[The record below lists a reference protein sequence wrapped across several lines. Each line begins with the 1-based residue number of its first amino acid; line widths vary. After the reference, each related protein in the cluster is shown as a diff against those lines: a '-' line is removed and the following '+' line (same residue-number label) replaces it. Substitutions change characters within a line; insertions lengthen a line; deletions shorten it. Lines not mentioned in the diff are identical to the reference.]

1 MRRVLRAETRAHGR
15 RVEVTQVQVAE
26 PVNRDAAT
34 RAVTTPPRGPRHS
47 TGSPP
52 AMVTL
57 ELGMAHGFVGVLMVC
72 RHESTR
78 CQEGVVW
85 RSDEGL
91 RVFQGRTPKEDS
103 PAACTCARS
112 SCSHSARRQLRG
124 LAGRGRSAIANF
136 AGNPN
141 FITTTTKTRKTQ
153 YTYGENEDRHKRN
166 QLTGREGGCGSA
178 LRARNATIENPR
190 NSY

>member
-78 CQEGVVW
+78 CQVSSGVVTK
-85 RSDEGL
+85 
-91 RVFQGRTPKEDS
+91 VFGYFKVV
-103 PAACTCARS
+103 
-112 SCSHSARRQLRG
+112 RR
-124 LAGRGRSAIANF
+124 
-136 AGNPN
+136 
-141 FITTTTKTRKTQ
+141 RKTA
-153 YTYGENEDRHKRN
+153 
-166 QLTGREGGCGSA
+166 L
-178 LRARNATIENPR
+178 LRAPALAHPAHIQHDASCVGWRDVGAAPSPTLKQIRKFRRFPGPELRAKTPGG
-190 NSY
+190 

>member
-57 ELGMAHGFVGVLMVC
+57 KLGMAHGFVGVLMVC

-91 RVFQGRTPKEDS
+91 RVFQGRAPKEDS

-136 AGNPN
+136 ETDSQVSQISGSGVEGKN
-141 FITTTTKTRKTQ
+141 
-153 YTYGENEDRHKRN
+153 
-166 QLTGREGGCGSA
+166 TGRLNEVLSNFKGEGRGGVIQSPEF
-178 LRARNATIENPR
+178 RSSGVRT
-190 NSY
+190 

>member
-72 RHESTR
+72 WHESTR

-85 RSDEGL
+85 RSVEGL
-91 RVFQGRTPKEDS
+91 RVISRSYAQPYCVHLRPLIQLTFSTT
-103 PAACTCARS
+103 PAAWWER
-112 SCSHSARRQLRG
+112 HRQL
-124 LAGRGRSAIANF
+124 
-136 AGNPN
+136 
-141 FITTTTKTRKTQ
+141 
-153 YTYGENEDRHKRN
+153 
-166 QLTGREGGCGSA
+166 
-178 LRARNATIENPR
+178 
-190 NSY
+190 

>member
-1 MRRVLRAETRAHGR
+1 
-15 RVEVTQVQVAE
+15 
-26 PVNRDAAT
+26 
-34 RAVTTPPRGPRHS
+34 
-47 TGSPP
+47 
-52 AMVTL
+52 MVTL

-91 RVFQGRTPKEDS
+91 RVFQGRAPKEDS

-124 LAGRGRSAIANF
+124 RSAIANLKQ
-136 AGNPN
+136 
-141 FITTTTKTRKTQ
+141 IRKSGFPEFEAKPTG
-153 YTYGENEDRHKRN
+153 TVIKEV
-166 QLTGREGGCGSA
+166 LTGGG
-178 LRARNATIENPR
+178 
-190 NSY
+190 

>member
-91 RVFQGRTPKEDS
+91 RVFQGRAPKEDS

-112 SCSHSARRQLRG
+112 SCSNSARRQL
-124 LAGRGRSAIANF
+124 RGRSAIANF
-136 AGNPN
+136 ETDSQVSQISGFPE
-141 FITTTTKTRKTQ
+141 F
-153 YTYGENEDRHKRN
+153 
-166 QLTGREGGCGSA
+166 EGKGTSTDCK
-178 LRARNATIENPR
+178 
-190 NSY
+190 

>member
-34 RAVTTPPRGPRHS
+34 RAVTTAPRGPRHS

-91 RVFQGRTPKEDS
+91 RVFQSRTPKEAN

-112 SCSHSARRQLRG
+112 SNSHSARRQLRG
-124 LAGRGRSAIANF
+124 GAPSPTLKQI
-136 AGNPN
+136 
-141 FITTTTKTRKTQ
+141 RKFRVS
-153 YTYGENEDRHKRN
+153 GFPEF
-166 QLTGREGGCGSA
+166 EGKPIGTV
-178 LRARNATIENPR
+178 R
-190 NSY
+190 

>member
-34 RAVTTPPRGPRHS
+34 RAVTTAPRGPRHS

-57 ELGMAHGFVGVLMVC
+57 ELGMAHGFVGVLMVR

-78 CQEGVVW
+78 CQKVSSGVVTKAFGYFKVVRRRKPTLLRAPALAHPAHIQHDASCVGAAPSPTLKQIRKFRVPGF
-85 RSDEGL
+85 RS
-91 RVFQGRTPKEDS
+91 
-103 PAACTCARS
+103 
-112 SCSHSARRQLRG
+112 LRG
-124 LAGRGRSAIANF
+124 
-136 AGNPN
+136 NPP
-141 FITTTTKTRKTQ
+141 
-153 YTYGENEDRHKRN
+153 
-166 QLTGREGGCGSA
+166 
-178 LRARNATIENPR
+178 AT
-190 NSY
+190 

>member
-57 ELGMAHGFVGVLMVC
+57 ELGMAHGFVGALMVR

-124 LAGRGRSAIANF
+124 LAGRRRSAIANF
-136 AGNPN
+136 ETDSQVQSSGFPEFEGKPTGNV
-141 FITTTTKTRKTQ
+141 K
-153 YTYGENEDRHKRN
+153 
-166 QLTGREGGCGSA
+166 
-178 LRARNATIENPR
+178 
-190 NSY
+190 